1 MNAVAAPPA
10 SGASPPAWS
19 RQRDWLSAECRSC
32 VHERHGQARFP
43 FARGRHSRSRRRSIA
58 TASLPLRPKRRSEQR
73 SGGRVRECRNR
84 RRAGAD
90 AALVGCSCSRKGA
103 VRSGFAPAPR
113 SRPQRLRRHG
123 RCGGSVGD
131 CAYGVAVPRRVY
143 VVGIAPRARRLER
156 EGPFRSSCC
165 GRRTGG
171 SSARRSSW
179 AWRCC
184 TSRRRFHE
192 DDEDW
197 RWCPAPTSATARR
210 GSRDPRRPATAR
222 WPRAAS
228 ALPRPPR
235 RSPRRASSSTARARR
250 T

>member
-1 MNAVAAPPA
+1 MSTVARGLSRAKLPLLQCA
-10 SGASPPAWS
+10 SWRSAAERGSAAAFLTRGGEERKPRKRA
-19 RQRDWLSAECRSC
+19 AECSS
-32 VHERHGQARFP
+32 P
-43 FARGRHSRSRRRSIA
+43 
-58 TASLPLRPKRRSEQR
+58 
-73 SGGRVRECRNR
+73 
-84 RRAGAD
+84 
-90 AALVGCSCSRKGA
+90 RKGA
-103 VRSGFAPAPR
+103 VTSGFAPAPR

-235 RSPRRASSSTARARR
+235 RSPPRASFSTARARR